1 MLWTSGVHSPP
12 PSFVVPSQ
20 LPRTTL
26 EGGLPLRVQKLS
38 LWLRVSDCGRN
49 VFPICAGTQLEP
61 ILELFGRAV

>member
-1 MLWTSGVHSPP
+1 M
-12 PSFVVPSQ
+12 VPSQ

-26 EGGLPLRVQKLS
+26 EGGLPLCVQKLS